1 MGRTEVV
8 QAAEPE
14 LNVTAPHPLIV
25 VPLLVKATV
34 PVGLFPPLIVAVN
47 VTELPTLLGFK
58 LDVNPTVGVAR
69 FTTCDT
75 GLDVTGALFVS
86 PLYTA
91 VIESVPTVSAEVEQ
105 VAEPEVNAAVP
116 HPLMVVLPDLK
127 FTVPVG
133 LSPPLIVAVNVTEP
147 PTTLGFK
154 LDVNPTVGVA

>member
-1 MGRTEVV
+1 M
-8 QAAEPE
+8 
-14 LNVTAPHPLIV
+14 
-25 VPLLVKATV
+25 
-34 PVGLFPPLIVAVN
+34 
-47 VTELPTLLGFK
+47 
-58 LDVNPTVGVAR
+58 
-69 FTTCDT
+69 
-75 GLDVTGALFVS
+75 
-86 PLYTA
+86 
-91 VIESVPTVSAEVEQ
+91 PTVSAEVEQ

>member
-105 VAEPEVNAAVP
+105 VAVFPPKVTALHIGLA
-116 HPLMVVLPDLK
+116 PLLNV
-127 FTVPVG
+127 TVPVG